1 MLTPLSPLHSVRTHI
16 PLTLFLAIPRGI
28 FIENGYFLALF
39 MLQTLIIFLKCFFQ
53 PTAVHNHIKKM
64 YIYIYQKFLI

>member
-1 MLTPLSPLHSVRTHI
+1 MLTPLSPLQSVRTHI
-16 PLTLFLAIPRGI
+16 PLFLAIPRGI

-53 PTAVHNHIKKM
+53 PPAVHNHINKNV
-64 YIYIYQKFLI
+64 YIYIKSF